1 MDNRFSPYQGAKP
14 FLFISYGRGD
24 IEVVLPV
31 IAELRNQNYRI
42 WYDEGIPVGTDWPMY
57 ISRRVNASSAILFFL
72 SGKSMVSP
80 NCYSEMV
87 SAAQS
92 GKRIICVLI
101 DSSAQ
106 LLYGALLRDGKL
118 SEEEIMQIKEETASF
133 AARRK
138 SKSKLPECTDW
149 LAPLEKASF
158 VSGNTETY
166 VPQILACNVLS
177 SEFIGPYR
185 DRTTQTVRWQ
195 RPLAVAAACLLL
207 LGSIGALLSRQMRLA
222 PEPEAAAVFSQEDV
236 PKPTID
242 PGSIPVGL
250 VNKIIFPDS
259 QQERA
264 VRQAIGIEAGDL
276 QEQDLQSITQ
286 LHFCGKT
293 VLKAPQPIQ
302 YEDGSWT
309 VNGAPVSPGVIR
321 DLSVMEKMY
330 YLESLTLV
338 QQNITSIK
346 SLSQLE
352 VLQHLDISGNPISSI
367 PMNDG
372 FRNLVTLNISH
383 TQIRSLVDISAPQ
396 TLKTVYVS
404 ADMLPM
410 ELDRDA
416 SYQVVLVK

>member
-1 MDNRFSPYQGAKP
+1 M
-14 FLFISYGRGD
+14 
-24 IEVVLPV
+24 
-31 IAELRNQNYRI
+31 
-42 WYDEGIPVGTDWPMY
+42 
-57 ISRRVNASSAILFFL
+57 
-72 SGKSMVSP
+72 
-80 NCYSEMV
+80 
-87 SAAQS
+87 
-92 GKRIICVLI
+92 
-101 DSSAQ
+101 
-106 LLYGALLRDGKL
+106 
-118 SEEEIMQIKEETASF
+118 
-133 AARRK
+133 
-138 SKSKLPECTDW
+138 
-149 LAPLEKASF
+149 
-158 VSGNTETY
+158 
-166 VPQILACNVLS
+166 
-177 SEFIGPYR
+177 
-185 DRTTQTVRWQ
+185 
-195 RPLAVAAACLLL
+195 
-207 LGSIGALLSRQMRLA
+207 
-222 PEPEAAAVFSQEDV
+222 
-236 PKPTID
+236 
-242 PGSIPVGL
+242 GL

-309 VNGAPVSPGVIR
+309 VNGAPVLPGVIR

-346 SLSQLE
+346 SLSQLD
-352 VLQHLDISGNPISSI
+352 VLQHLDISGNPISSV

-416 SYQVVLVK
+416 SYQVLLVK